1 MFFPKNKLKG
11 MIVIC
16 LIMAIIPFIRMG
28 YHYSL
33 KQEKPA
39 FTNQTEKSVAIE
51 IIDGNGHGGIYFF
64 DQETTFQDLL
74 GSSVISSKSNDNF
87 VLKTGMKLILDS
99 DSQKSEVTIGKMS
112 PSSRLAI
119 GLPMDINEASQDDLI
134 LIKGIGIAT
143 AERIVAL
150 REKLKRFDDVQQLT
164 EIKGIK
170 EKKIKELQQYL
181 YVEK

>member
-1 MFFPKNKLKG
+1 MKG
-11 MIVIC
+11 LIVIC
-16 LIMAIIPFIRMG
+16 LFMAIIPFIRLG
-28 YHYSL
+28 YHNSL
-33 KQEKPA
+33 VQDPPP
-39 FTNQTEKSVAIE
+39 FFDQTGNSVAIE
-51 IIDGNGHGGIYFF
+51 LIDGNGHGGIYFVE
-64 DQETTFQDLL
+64 QGTTFHDLHA
-74 GSSVISSKSNDNF
+74 SAVITSKSKNNF

-99 DSQKSEVTIGKMS
+99 NSQKSEVTIGKMS

-119 GLPMDINEASQDDLI
+119 GLPVDINEASQDDLI

-150 REKLKRFDDVQQLT
+150 REKLKRIDDVTQLM

-170 EKKIKELQQYL
+170 EKRIKELQQYL

>member
-1 MFFPKNKLKG
+1 MYFQENTLKG
-11 MIVIC
+11 LVVIC
-16 LIMAIIPFIRMG
+16 LIMAIIPFIRWG

-39 FTNQTEKSVAIE
+39 FADQTEKSVAIE
-51 IIDGNGHGGIYFF
+51 IIDDNGHGGIYFF
-64 DQETTFQDLL
+64 DQETTFDDLL
-74 GSSVISSKSNDNF
+74 ESAVISSKSHDNF

-99 DSQKSEVTIGKMS
+99 DSQNSEVTVGKMS

-119 GLPMDINEASQDDLI
+119 GLPIDINEATQDDLI
-134 LIKGIGIAT
+134 MIKGIGIAT
-143 AERIVAL
+143 AERIVTL
-150 REKLKRFDDVQQLT
+150 REKLKRVDDVQQLT

-170 EKKIKELQQYL
+170 EKRIKELQQYL

>member
-1 MFFPKNKLKG
+1 
-11 MIVIC
+11 
-16 LIMAIIPFIRMG
+16 MAVIPFIRLG
-28 YHYSL
+28 YHYNL

-39 FTNQTEKSVAIE
+39 FTDQTEKSVAIE
-51 IIDGNGHGGIYFF
+51 IIDGNGHGGIYFLE
-64 DQETTFQDLL
+64 QGTTFNDLQAAA
-74 GSSVISSKSNDNF
+74 VISSKSNDNF
-87 VLKTGMKLILDS
+87 VLKTGMKLILNS
-99 DSQKSEVTIGKMS
+99 DAQKSEVTIRKMS

-119 GLPMDINEASQDDLI
+119 GLPIDINEATQDDFI

-143 AERIVAL
+143 AGKIVTL
-150 REKLKRFDDVQQLT
+150 REKLKRFDDVQQLM